1 VPYLETTIGAAAAFC
16 TTVSYIPQLKKT
28 WQTGATDDLSLKM
41 LLLLGA
47 GLSLWMLY
55 GFMRAD
61 TVILIANGASL
72 TLLGCILYFKLRD
85 QKPKSNRHT
94 APKRAA

>member
-1 VPYLETTIGAAAAFC
+1 MPYLETSIGAAAAFC

-28 WQTGATDDLSLKM
+28 WQTGATESFAED
-41 LLLLGA
+41 A
-47 GLSLWMLY
+47 APALSLWMLY

-72 TLLGCILYFKLRD
+72 TLLGCILYFKPRE
-85 QKPKSNRHT
+85 QKPKSHSHNTREPV
-94 APKRAA
+94 A